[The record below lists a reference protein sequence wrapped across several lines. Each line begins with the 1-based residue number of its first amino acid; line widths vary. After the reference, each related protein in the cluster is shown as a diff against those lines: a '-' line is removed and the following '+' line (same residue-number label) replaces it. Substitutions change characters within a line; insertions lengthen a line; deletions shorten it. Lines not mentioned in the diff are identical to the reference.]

1 MLWEGKVVDARDR
14 DSVRKPRWSRK
25 AEEGCFCCYY
35 LS

>member
-1 MLWEGKVVDARDR
+1 MLWEGEVVDARDW

-25 AEEGCFCCYY
+25 AEGGFCCYY